1 MVGFRGKLSDEDI
14 ADVEVVRDVAMA
26 TIYWLSIY
34 GAHWCHLA
42 NMTEASMCGGNAAL
56 SIITLTTCFHYY
68 SHLFAFV
75 FQANVFKLEDVDEV

>member
-1 MVGFRGKLSDEDI
+1 
-14 ADVEVVRDVAMA
+14 
-26 TIYWLSIY
+26 
-34 GAHWCHLA
+34 
-42 NMTEASMCGGNAAL
+42 MTEASMCSGNAAL